1 MNIYK
6 VLSGKAREKKK
17 QFAVLIDPDK
27 YTPASLKKVA
37 QISVKSGVDYFF
49 LGGSLLTNDNQSHF
63 ITWLK
68 ENTGIPVVLFPGNS
82 MQINSRADAILL
94 LSLISGRNPDM
105 LIGKHVISAPFLKA
119 SKLEILP
126 TGYMLIESG
135 RMTTVAYMS
144 NTTPIP
150 RNKPEIAVC
159 TAMAGEMLG
168 LKLIYMDAGSGA
180 ESPIPPA
187 VIEKVKDSV
196 SVPLIIGGGITT
208 AAKARDALK
217 AGADLIVVGNALEKD
232 PSLVSKIAESFK

>member
-6 VLSGKAREKKK
+6 DLSTKAKEHQK

-27 YTPASLKKVA
+27 YTMASLKKVA
-37 QISVKSGVDYFF
+37 DISSRSGVDYFF
-49 LGGSLLTNDNQSHF
+49 LGGSLLTNDNHGLY

-168 LKLIYMDAGSGA
+168 LKLVYMDAGSGA
-180 ESPIPPA
+180 ESPISEKM
-187 VIEKVKDSV
+187 IEKVKTAV

-208 AAKARDALK
+208 AAKASAALN
-217 AGADLIVVGNALEKD
+217 AGADLIVVGNALERN
-232 PSLVSKIAESFK
+232 PSLVSKIAESLK